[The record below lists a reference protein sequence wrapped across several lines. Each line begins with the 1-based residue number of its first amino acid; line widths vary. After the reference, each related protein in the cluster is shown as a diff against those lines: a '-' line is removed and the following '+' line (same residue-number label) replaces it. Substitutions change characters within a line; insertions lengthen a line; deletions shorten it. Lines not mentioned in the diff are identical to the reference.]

1 MLPNNERV
9 QKSKSLSAVMG
20 AIRKELPFTLAFS
33 ASYLA
38 LAFLSFEI
46 NPESL
51 ISPSYLPVGLVV
63 AGTMVYGWRIIFS
76 VFIATFL
83 FVPLLGYD
91 LITALMLSLHEFIF
105 ASAVIY
111 VANQM
116 IGRELAINQ
125 PVRAIGFLGV
135 MVFLILPVSAFFGA
149 AQLGAWT
156 NDVEVFERYF
166 AAWWQGDV
174 LSTLFFG
181 TFLTLTLR
189 RLHSKVFTL
198 QQGIVLL
205 RNLLPHVL
213 MTGLTCCWIAGLI
226 DLSRY
231 GLLFLLLPAYIVMI
245 LVRDLALYSL
255 SVMVMFLFT
264 ERMIYLGYD
273 VFGLGYS
280 SFWLFAV
287 TLSVFGPGWFL
298 ISVIKRNEK
307 LIEQEASEKSAAV
320 KKAQSARNSMFEA
333 LNQLSLARDNE
344 TGNHILR
351 TQHYV
356 QVIARQLRDSFPSE
370 YGYLDEAYIEAL
382 FLAAP
387 LHDIGKVGIPDSILL
402 KPGKLSEAEWTV
414 MQTHALI
421 GENVLSSAAGQSGN
435 EDLLIASQVAGGHHE
450 KWDGSGYPRRLKGQ
464 DIPVAARIMAIA
476 DVYDALT
483 TERVYKSAWEHSEAM
498 AEIRSLEGKQFDPT
512 IVAAFLAAEE
522 AILAIADKFKDDELQ
537 VV

>member
-1 MLPNNERV
+1 MLLNNERV
-9 QKSKSLSAVMG
+9 QKSKNLSAARE
-20 AIRKELPFTLAFS
+20 AIKKELPFTLAFT
-33 ASYLA
+33 AGYLV
-38 LAFLSFEI
+38 LAFAAFEI

-51 ISPSYLPVGLVV
+51 ISPAYLPVGLVV
-63 AGTMVYGWRIIFS
+63 AGTLLYGRRVIFS
-76 VFIATFL
+76 VFLATLL
-83 FVPLLGYD
+83 FVPMLGYD
-91 LITALMLSLHEFIF
+91 LITAVTLSLHEFF
-105 ASAVIY
+105 CAALVIY
-111 VANQM
+111 AADR
-116 IGRELAINQ
+116 ILGRELAINQ
-125 PVRAIGFLGV
+125 PGRSITFIMV
-135 MVFLILPVSAFFGA
+135 MVFLVLPVSALFGA

-156 NDVEVFERYF
+156 RDTETFTRYF

-174 LSTLFFG
+174 VATIFFG

-189 RLHSKVFTL
+189 RLHKGGYSL
-198 QQGIVLL
+198 QQGFDML
-205 RNLLPHVL
+205 RDTLPHVL
-213 MTGLTCCWIAGLI
+213 LTGLTCCWIAGLI
-226 DLSRY
+226 DLPRY
-231 GLLFLLLPAYIVMI
+231 GLLFLFIPAYIAMI
-245 LVRDLALYSL
+245 MVRNLALYSL
-255 SVMVMFLFT
+255 SVTVMFLFA
-264 ERMIYLGYD
+264 EHMIYLGHD
-273 VFGLGYS
+273 VFGARDS
-280 SFWLFAV
+280 SFWVFAV
-287 TLSVFGPGWFL
+287 TMGVFGPGWFL
-298 ISVIKRNEK
+298 ISVLNRNQQ
-307 LIEQEASEKSAAV
+307 LIDSEMSEKSAAIE
-320 KKAQSARNSMFEA
+320 KAESTRNSMFEA

-356 QVIARQLRDSFPSE
+356 RAIARQLRDSFPGE
-370 YGYLDEAYIEAL
+370 YGYLDDVYVEAL

-402 KPGKLSEAEWTV
+402 KPGKLSEAEWTI

-435 EDLLIASQVAGGHHE
+435 EDRLIASKVAGGHHE

-483 TERVYKSAWEHSEAM
+483 TERVYKSAWQHTEAI
-498 AEIRSLEGKQFDPT
+498 AEIQSLEGKQFDPA

>member
-1 MLPNNERV
+1 MLLNNERV
-9 QKSKSLSAVMG
+9 QKSKNLSAARE
-20 AIRKELPFTLAFS
+20 AIKKELPFTLAFT
-33 ASYLA
+33 AGYLV
-38 LAFLSFEI
+38 LAFAAFEI

-51 ISPSYLPVGLVV
+51 ISPAYLPVGLVV
-63 AGTMVYGWRIIFS
+63 AGTLLYGRRVIFS
-76 VFIATFL
+76 VFLATLL
-83 FVPLLGYD
+83 FVPMLGYD
-91 LITALMLSLHEFIF
+91 LITAVTLSLHEFF
-105 ASAVIY
+105 CAALVIY
-111 VANQM
+111 VADR
-116 IGRELAINQ
+116 ILGRELAINQ
-125 PVRAIGFLGV
+125 PGRSITFIMV
-135 MVFLILPVSAFFGA
+135 MVFLVLPVSALFGA

-156 NDVEVFERYF
+156 RDTETFTRYF

-174 LSTLFFG
+174 VATIFFG

-189 RLHSKVFTL
+189 RLHKGGYSL
-198 QQGIVLL
+198 QQGFDML
-205 RNLLPHVL
+205 RDTLPHVL
-213 MTGLTCCWIAGLI
+213 LTGLTCCWIAGLI
-226 DLSRY
+226 DLPRY
-231 GLLFLLLPAYIVMI
+231 GLLFLFIPAYIAMI
-245 LVRDLALYSL
+245 MVRNLALYSL
-255 SVMVMFLFT
+255 SVTVMFLFA
-264 ERMIYLGYD
+264 EHMIYLGHD
-273 VFGLGYS
+273 VFGARDS
-280 SFWLFAV
+280 SFWVFAV
-287 TLSVFGPGWFL
+287 TMGVFGPGWFL
-298 ISVIKRNEK
+298 ISVLNRNQQ
-307 LIEQEASEKSAAV
+307 LIDSEMSEKSAAIE
-320 KKAQSARNSMFEA
+320 KAESTRNSMFEA

-351 TQHYV
+351 TQHFV
-356 QVIARQLRDSFPSE
+356 RAIARQLRDSFPGE
-370 YGYLDEAYIEAL
+370 YGYLDDAYIEAL

-402 KPGKLSEAEWTV
+402 KPGKLSEAEWTI

-483 TERVYKSAWEHSEAM
+483 TERVYKSAWQHTEAI
-498 AEIRSLEGKQFDPT
+498 AEIQSLEGKQFDPA